1 MLSLPGCRL
10 DVDAEDAR
18 VDARV
23 ETLVRIA
30 REAGSDFWA
39 DENRCRTIVQFQDR
53 ATQARDFINFCQS
66 SLKMVYN
73 VMFPRNPQPE
83 SFEELKTLFKRTEN
97 IHHFVRAQLV
107 GGAKL
112 ALAWVRYHHRKIDF
126 HLIARGFSDKKKYY
140 LTKHYDAISEPAER
154 MIDRLLE
161 RDANF
166 FSEYHYDAMAQ
177 VPNELMDKTKIDD
190 WI

>member
-1 MLSLPGCRL
+1 MAGCRL
-10 DVDAEDAR
+10 NADAEAAR

-23 ETLVRIA
+23 ETLLRIS
-30 REAGSDFWA
+30 REAGADFWA
-39 DENRCRTIVQFQDR
+39 DENRCRTIVRFQDR

-73 VMFPRNPQPE
+73 AMFPRNPQPE
-83 SFEELKTLFKRTEN
+83 SFDELKKLFKRTEN
-97 IHHFVRAQLV
+97 IHSFVKAQLV
-107 GGAKL
+107 GGATL

-126 HLIARGFSDKKKYY
+126 SLIARGFSDKKKYY
-140 LTKHYDAISEPAER
+140 LTKHYAAISEPAER
-154 MIDRLLE
+154 MVDRLLE

-166 FSEYHYDAMAQ
+166 FTEYHYDAMTL
-177 VPNELMDKTKIDD
+177 VPNELLEKDKLDD

>member
-1 MLSLPGCRL
+1 M
-10 DVDAEDAR
+10 DIDAEDVR

-23 ETLVRIA
+23 ETLLRIS

-66 SLKMVYN
+66 SLMMVYN
-73 VMFPRNPQPE
+73 AMFPRNKQPE
-83 SFEELKTLFKRTEN
+83 SFEELKKLFKRTEN

-107 GGAKL
+107 AGAKL

-126 HLIARGFSDKKKYY
+126 HLIARGFSDRKKYY

-166 FSEYHYDAMAQ
+166 FTEYHYDAMAQ
-177 VPNELMDKTKIDD
+177 IPNELLDKNKLDD